1 MKKKTKGPGPA
12 AWLRENKWTCVVLAA
27 ALAVLLAA
35 RLLAAPARVETDE
48 PENRADYESAVVDQV
63 LSDSTEKD
71 PASDN
76 GYRGEQLLLV
86 TVRSGDYKGQQ
97 MQVYNYVGPLYGG
110 PLKVGD
116 RATVL
121 ISTYS
126 DGTVNATVYEFD
138 RLLPLCIVLVL
149 FIAAA
154 VAVGGRTGVK
164 SLVALAVTLVC
175 LFGVLLP
182 PLMKGANTLLM
193 TFIVCA
199 YVAVVS
205 LTIVGGVRKKT
216 VCAMLGAVAGTA
228 LALLFGLLASVPAFA
243 QKTYVNGID
252 SNYPP
257 FAYVDEKTGQPAGF
271 DVDAMNWIAKT
282 MGFKVVHKPVAWDGI
297 VLALAN
303 KQIDMIASGM
313 SITEKRRKVVDF
325 SDPYWEVS
333 RVFLVPADSKL
344 TPADILSKP
353 IKLGVQRGTSEAEAI
368 KQEQKEKG
376 YPFELRFY
384 ESCPLAVEDLV
395 NGRIEAALM
404 DSLPAG
410 DAIARGKAVKKAGV
424 HGEPDQF
431 GVAIRKGDKELR
443 ALIDEGFRKLQADP
457 YWKELQAKYLSK

>member
-12 AWLRENKWTCVVLAA
+12 AWLRENKWTCIVLAA

-35 RLLAAPARVETDE
+35 RLLAAPMPVQSDE
-48 PENRADYESAVVDQV
+48 PENRADYESASVDQI

-182 PLMKGANTLLM
+182 SLMKGANTLLM

-228 LALLFGLLASVPAFA
+228 LALLFGLLAQELTRIDGLRIDDVEPLLQLRQTGTPIGLRGLLVGGIVISALGAVMDVTMGIASSLSEVHAANPELSRRELFRSGMNIGRDMVGTMTNTLILAFLGSGFTLILYLYSLGLSPR
-243 QKTYVNGID
+243 QLL
-252 SNYPP
+252 SS
-257 FAYVDEKTGQPAGF
+257 AYVSLE
-271 DVDAMNWIAKT
+271 
-282 MGFKVVHKPVAWDGI
+282 VVSGVASSVG
-297 VLALAN
+297 V
-303 KQIDMIASGM
+303 
-313 SITEKRRKVVDF
+313 
-325 SDPYWEVS
+325 
-333 RVFLVPADSKL
+333 
-344 TPADILSKP
+344 ILS
-353 IKLGVQRGTSEAEAI
+353 I
-368 KQEQKEKG
+368 
-376 YPFELRFY
+376 
-384 ESCPLAVEDLV
+384 PLT
-395 NGRIEAALM
+395 
-404 DSLPAG
+404 
-410 DAIARGKAVKKAGV
+410 
-424 HGEPDQF
+424 
-431 GVAIRKGDKELR
+431 
-443 ALIDEGFRKLQADP
+443 ALITAEVFTREKKSGKSA
-457 YWKELQAKYLSK
+457 